1 MKHYLSLWLVGAFM
15 LNGWLAPADSQV
27 LDRFAAA
34 MDAQDVQALQ
44 SLYSPQVD
52 FADINLRTHFTNSQ
66 TLLEHFGQ
74 FWRAHE
80 AFSFKVLDSVLQDG
94 QAALKVEWTG
104 TIVGAL
110 FPDEKPRDYTIGGVM
125 LLEIEDGKITRQRD
139 YIDLRTYIEL
149 FGMPPSH

>member
-15 LNGWLAPADSQV
+15 LNGWLAPNDSQV

-34 MDAQDVQALQ
+34 MDAQDIQALQ

-66 TLLEHFGQ
+66 ALLEHFGQ
-74 FWRAHE
+74 FWKAHE

-94 QAALKVEWTG
+94 QAALKVEWAG

-125 LLEIEDGKITRQRD
+125 LLEIEDGKVTRQRD